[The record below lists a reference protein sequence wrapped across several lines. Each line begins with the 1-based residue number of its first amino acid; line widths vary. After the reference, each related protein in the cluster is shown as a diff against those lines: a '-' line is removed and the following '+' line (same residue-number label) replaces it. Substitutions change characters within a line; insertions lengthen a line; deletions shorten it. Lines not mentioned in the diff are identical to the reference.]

1 MTSPRRSLPP
11 VVQRR
16 WRRWCA
22 VTLTASACAL
32 GARMAG
38 AQTPSDALAAA
49 DPATPAPALASPA
62 LLPLAAPVLAATPRD
77 LREALARWRQANQQ
91 VAEFPRGHADLL
103 RWEAGQTPPARTAP
117 ATPPPVPLGADEAV
131 RLALALHP
139 VLIER
144 PGTSAVERQA
154 RQQARLAL
162 EHSVRRGWITAV
174 AAHTALRHQAAALES
189 TRIGAE
195 LGQRMVAAGN
205 WSQARLLREQLTQA
219 RAEAA
224 WLQTQQT
231 AHSATEALA
240 RALGLWQADAV
251 LALPQRLP
259 TELPALPPLPANAPT
274 EAQVLASHPA
284 LAWQAEQLRR
294 QQVAVPAAQRQA
306 WAHAQAE
313 ALAAAP
319 AQPPTLA
326 DTRLLKDHALERAV
340 QAEAQLLQAASERR
354 SWAREAWARLQT
366 SHASA
371 RHAQDVTLPL
381 LQAAEQETLLRYN
394 GMLQS
399 TWDLLAAA
407 RERLQGA
414 QDAAQARRDHWL
426 ALADW
431 QALLAGGGYS
441 PAGAGDNTSAASAT
455 PDGDH

>member
-1 MTSPRRSLPP
+1 MTSPRRSSPP

-16 WRRWCA
+16 WSRWCMA
-22 VTLTASACAL
+22 TATACAL
-32 GARMAG
+32 GVGAAA
-38 AQTPSDALAAA
+38 AQTRPDALAAA
-49 DPATPAPALASPA
+49 NPATPAPILATPSLP
-62 LLPLAAPVLAATPRD
+62 PLATPAQVATPRD
-77 LREALARWRQANQQ
+77 LREALARWRQANER

-103 RWEAGQTPPARTAP
+103 RWEAGQTNVARPA
-117 ATPPPVPLGADEAV
+117 ATPPPPAPLGPDDAV

-139 VLIER
+139 DLLER
-144 PGTSAVERQA
+144 PGTNEAERWV

-174 AAHTALRHQAAALES
+174 AAHTALRHQAAVLES
-189 TRIGAE
+189 ARIGAE

-224 WLQTQQT
+224 WLQAQQA

-240 RALGLWQADAV
+240 RQLGLWQADV
-251 LALPQRLP
+251 VQALPQRLP
-259 TELPALPPLPANAPT
+259 AELPALPPLPANAPT
-274 EAQVLASHPA
+274 EAQVLASQPT
-284 LAWQAEQLRR
+284 LAWQAAQLRR
-294 QQVAVPAAQRQA
+294 LQAAVPAAQRQA
-306 WAHAQAE
+306 WAE
-313 ALAAAP
+313 ALAAALSVAP
-319 AQPPTLA
+319 AQPPALA
-326 DTRLLKDHALERAV
+326 DLRLLKDHALERTV
-340 QAEAQLLQAASERR
+340 QGEAQLLRAASERR

-381 LQAAEQETLLRYN
+381 LQVAEQETLLRYN

-414 QDAAQARRDHWL
+414 QDAALARREHWL
-426 ALADW
+426 AHADW
-431 QALLAGGGYS
+431 QALLAGGDYR
-441 PAGAGDNTSAASAT
+441 PAAAGEGTGAASAT

>member
-1 MTSPRRSLPP
+1 MTSPRRSSPP

-16 WRRWCA
+16 WSRWCMA
-22 VTLTASACAL
+22 TATACAL
-32 GARMAG
+32 GVGAAA
-38 AQTPSDALAAA
+38 AQTRPDALAAA
-49 DPATPAPALASPA
+49 NPATPAPILATPSLP
-62 LLPLAAPVLAATPRD
+62 PLATPAQVATPRD
-77 LREALARWRQANQQ
+77 LREALARWRQANER

-103 RWEAGQTPPARTAP
+103 RWEAGQTNVARPAAT
-117 ATPPPVPLGADEAV
+117 TPPPAPLGPDDAV

-139 VLIER
+139 DLLER
-144 PGTSAVERQA
+144 PGTNEAERWV

-174 AAHTALRHQAAALES
+174 AAHTALRHQAAVLES
-189 TRIGAE
+189 ARIGAE

-224 WLQTQQT
+224 WLQAQQAT
-231 AHSATEALA
+231 HSATEALA
-240 RALGLWQADAV
+240 RQLGLWQADV
-251 LALPQRLP
+251 VQTLPQRLP
-259 TELPALPPLPANAPT
+259 AELPALPPLPANVTT
-274 EAQVLASHPA
+274 EAQVLASQPT
-284 LAWQAEQLRR
+284 LAWQAAQLRR
-294 QQVAVPAAQRQA
+294 LQAAVPAAQRQA
-306 WAHAQAE
+306 WAE
-313 ALAAAP
+313 ALAAALSVAP
-319 AQPPTLA
+319 AQPPALA
-326 DTRLLKDHALERAV
+326 DLRLLKDHALERTV
-340 QAEAQLLQAASERR
+340 QGEAQLLRAASERR

-414 QDAAQARRDHWL
+414 QDAALARREHWL
-426 ALADW
+426 AHADW
-431 QALLAGGGYS
+431 QALLAGGDYR
-441 PAGAGDNTSAASAT
+441 PAAAGEGTGAASAT